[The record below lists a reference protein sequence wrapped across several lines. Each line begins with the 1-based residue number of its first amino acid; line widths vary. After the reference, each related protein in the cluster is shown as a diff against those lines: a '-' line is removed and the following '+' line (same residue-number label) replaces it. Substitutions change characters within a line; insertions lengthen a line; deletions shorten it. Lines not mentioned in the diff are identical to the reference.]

1 MNINAHWI
9 HQRLVVDTVLSFARR
24 ALPDSALSQWPDGPT
39 PYPLAYEISDAVPSA
54 YGDRAF
60 HVRVALELRAVRD
73 HGQLG
78 GHARPTCDRVA
89 RRRVPRRRVPRAGGR
104 GLVSALQ
111 LAIVL
116 APTALQLLWLRRL
129 GATCGRA
136 RQVARMVALGA
147 ASAAVAG
154 AVGTLAQGLLG
165 LALAEGTAAWH
176 AARCV
181 LCVALVEELCK
192 LCAARRGPNASPWT

>member
-89 RRRVPRRRVPRAGGR
+89 RRRVPRRRVPRARGVGGQADRKPLYVSCPSVRTRQGRPTDR
-104 GLVSALQ
+104 GTGPESPCPLSVDDH
-111 LAIVL
+111 
-116 APTALQLLWLRRL
+116 AP
-129 GATCGRA
+129 RA
-136 RQVARMVALGA
+136 
-147 ASAAVAG
+147 AG
-154 AVGTLAQGLLG
+154 PP
-165 LALAEGTAAWH
+165 
-176 AARCV
+176 R
-181 LCVALVEELCK
+181 LVEAL
-192 LCAARRGPNASPWT
+192 RDGSVTRYR